1 MQQVQHSEPVDVA
14 GKPTR
19 SSGAL
24 LGKGAVIVWNDIAV
38 EGRDQF
44 YDWHDKEHVPERL
57 TVPGFRRGR
66 RYIKPTHSPEFLTWY
81 EASDLEVL
89 MSRDY
94 LDRLNA
100 PTPLTTSTLRHFRNT
115 SRAVCRL
122 VTSVGSN
129 SGGYVLTLRPDVP
142 VSRSAEFRELVTAR
156 AFPAAMNF
164 TGVLACHLWAA
175 DERASFTDTAESKT
189 RNFDVPG
196 WVVLVESS
204 RPDAAE
210 RARDLIEVSLHNIGV
225 VVRSDAAVYS
235 LEICRL
241 GIAG

>member
-1 MQQVQHSEPVDVA
+1 MQQVQPSELVDVA
-14 GKPTR
+14 GTPTR
-19 SSGAL
+19 SAGAL
-24 LGKGAVIVWNDIAV
+24 LGAGAVIVWNDVAV

-44 YDWHDKEHVPERL
+44 YDWHDKEHIPERL

-81 EASDLEVL
+81 EASDLAVL

-100 PTPLTTSTLRHFRNT
+100 PTPLTTSTLTHFRNT

-122 VTSVGSN
+122 VTSFGSN
-129 SGGYVLTLRPDVP
+129 SGGHVLTLRLDVP
-142 VSRSAEFRELVTAR
+142 VARSAEFQERVASHM
-156 AFPAAMNF
+156 FPAAMAL

-175 DERASFTDTAESKT
+175 DERASFTATAESKT

-210 RARDLIEVSLHNIGV
+210 RAHELIEVALQNIDV

-241 GIAG
+241 GSAG